1 VAAARPTLATLRLP
15 DRRRAALDRRRGRAS
30 ALHQRG
36 RNGYKEEDV
45 FFLFYSPDMKDL
57 DVIEMVEI

>member
-15 DRRRAALDRRRGRAS
+15 DRRRGRAP